1 MFHKVRGAG
10 GVAVLAAVA
19 VGITGCGS
27 SGSSSPSPTS
37 SASGS
42 GGSSGSS
49 TGTASQTSRQG
60 GHLIAYLQP
69 LAADP
74 SVQAVA
80 AGLMCEAKKT
90 GDTIRLFDAGFD
102 QNTQISQFNTAL
114 AEGAKGIISHPV
126 NAAAVSPLYSK
137 AAAQH
142 VPVIQYPYPSSPKG
156 SFAVNGDPSDTAQV
170 TIKAIQQQ
178 FPHGAKV
185 VMIDGPPTVAGVL
198 PRQNAFIAAA
208 RAAGIPIVGT
218 QTSLT
223 LAASDVNQKTSSLLL
238 HYPDANVIWAITAAT
253 AGAAGQTAQSQHKAL
268 GTKLITI
275 GAGASSAVAADVR
288 QGTLTDM
295 IEVANYPEGEAMV
308 SAMDQLI
315 AGKTNPTVSTEH
327 ATDYTKANISSWVP
341 PQQRCKS

>member
-1 MFHKVRGAG
+1 MFQKVRCAG
-10 GVAVLAAVA
+10 GLAVLAAVA

-27 SGSSSPSPTS
+27 SGTSKSSSS
-37 SASGS
+37 SGS
-42 GGSSGSS
+42 GSSSGSS
-49 TGTASQTSRQG
+49 TGTVSKTSSHG
-60 GHLIAYLQP
+60 GNLIAYLQP
-69 LAADP
+69 DAADP

-90 GDTIRLFDAGFD
+90 GDTIRLLDAGLD
-102 QNTQISQFNTAL
+102 QSTQISQFSTAL

-126 NAAAVSPLYSK
+126 NAPAVSPLYAK

-142 VPVIQYPYPSSPKG
+142 VPVIQYPYPSSPKD

-208 RAAGIPIVGT
+208 KAAGIPIVGT

-238 HYPDANVIWAITAAT
+238 QYPDANVIWAITAAT
-253 AGAAGQTAQSQHKAL
+253 AAAAGQTAQSQHKAL

-275 GAGASSAVAADVR
+275 GAGASSAVAANVR

-295 IEVANYPEGEAMV
+295 IEVANYPEGEAMDSV
-308 SAMDQLI
+308 MDQLI
-315 AGKTNPTVSTEH
+315 AGKTNPTVPTEH
-327 ATDYTKANISSWVP
+327 AIDYTKANISSWVA